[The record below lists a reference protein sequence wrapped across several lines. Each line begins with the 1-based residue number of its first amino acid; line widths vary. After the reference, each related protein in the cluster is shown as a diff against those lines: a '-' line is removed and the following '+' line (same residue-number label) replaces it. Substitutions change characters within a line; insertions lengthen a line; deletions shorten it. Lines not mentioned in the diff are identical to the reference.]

1 MPNDI
6 SLKKEIQRKLI
17 HFGSGII
24 PVLVLIYGREFI
36 LPILGISTLLFII
49 VDYLKSNINKALAI
63 PYLEKALS
71 NPKTKPDALF
81 ELALAYHYSDDFIR
95 ALDLYAKYKK
105 NGKGSKQD
113 LVDRKIEM
121 CEKRLLL

>member
-24 PVLVLIYGREFI
+24 PILVLIYGRELI

-49 VDYLKSNINKALAI
+49 VDYLKSKINWMKNL
-63 PYLEKALS
+63 YRYFL
-71 NPKTKPDALF
+71 NP
-81 ELALAYHYSDDFIR
+81 
-95 ALDLYAKYKK
+95 
-105 NGKGSKQD
+105 
-113 LVDRKIEM
+113 
-121 CEKRLLL
+121 